1 MAVLAQSAEICY
13 TEPERKCFPVRCDC
27 HIHMVLDGADWKR
40 AIARHSGGVDEVWVR
55 RVLETYRKLGFAYL
69 RDGGD
74 RWGAGVRDHYLIHYV
89 VSGRGTFTAAGR
101 AFPVR
106 AGEVFLVWPNVVVS
120 YEAGTPLSPL
130 CAQGHYG
137 GFIGEKYEN
146 LSQYAAMVTQKRAKG
161 ADFIKIMISG
171 LMDFDRFGVLTEDG
185 LPPET
190 IRELIHIA
198 HEEGFAVM
206 AHANGARTV
215 EAAALA
221 GVDSVEHG
229 AYLDTDALHAMR
241 ENGTVWVPTL
251 STIGN
256 LRGMGRFDE
265 AAVAAILESAMEN
278 VAAFAAM
285 GGLIAPGTDAGAWA
299 VPHGS
304 LSEYALL
311 EQVLGENAEN
321 ILSRGAAE
329 CVFLDADRKSAAI
342 AEGNFRRLG
351 IGAKVTLTRAENYL
365 SGNCGAFSVPGCA
378 VGTAR
383 DGCFFTRF
391 FCSCGEYLTFWLGSM
406 ILNPLLWCRGLR

>member
-1 MAVLAQSAEICY
+1 MTVLAQSAEICY

-40 AIARHSGGVDEVWVR
+40 AIARHSGSVDEVWVR
-55 RVLETYRKLGFAYL
+55 RVLETYQKLGFTYL

-74 RWGAGVRDHYLIHYV
+74 RWSVGAKARSL
-89 VSGRGTFTAAGR
+89 
-101 AFPVR
+101 
-106 AGEVFLVWPNVVVS
+106 AGE
-120 YEAGTPLSPL
+120 YGITYRTPLSPL

-146 LSQYAAMVTQKRAKG
+146 LSEYAAKVSRKRTED

-185 LPPET
+185 LPPKT

-215 EAAALA
+215 EAAAQA

-229 AYLDTDALHAMR
+229 AYLDADALHAMR

-256 LRGMGRFDE
+256 LRGTGRFDE
-265 AAVAAILESAMEN
+265 TAVAAILESAMEN
-278 VAAFAAM
+278 VSAFASM

-304 LSEYALL
+304 LSEYTLL
-311 EQVLGENAEN
+311 GQALGENAES

-329 CVFLDADRKSAAI
+329 IQRK
-342 AEGNFRRLG
+342 F
-351 IGAKVTLTRAENYL
+351 
-365 SGNCGAFSVPGCA
+365 
-378 VGTAR
+378 
-383 DGCFFTRF
+383 
-391 FCSCGEYLTFWLGSM
+391 
-406 ILNPLLWCRGLR
+406 